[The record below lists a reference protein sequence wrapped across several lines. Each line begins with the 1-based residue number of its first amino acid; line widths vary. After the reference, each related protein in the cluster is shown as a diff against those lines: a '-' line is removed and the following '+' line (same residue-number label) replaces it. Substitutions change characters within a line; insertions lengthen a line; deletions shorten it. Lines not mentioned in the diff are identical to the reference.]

1 MIEAI
6 FIGAGFVLLL
16 IVLALAFG
24 PTLRAH
30 LAETVTAFIA
40 FFFLLFGLR
49 IMMSPFGP
57 EGSFWLGDLFASLGL
72 TYFWVT
78 RKKQP

>member
-1 MIEAI
+1 VIEAI
-6 FIGAGFVLLL
+6 FIGAAFVLLL
-16 IVLALAFG
+16 IVLALAFV
-24 PTLRAH
+24 PTLRADF
-30 LAETVTAFIA
+30 AEIVTAFIA
-40 FFFLLFGLR
+40 FFFLLFGVR
-49 IMMSPFGP
+49 VMMSPFGP